1 MGPSSGSS
9 RAGSSQRPCG
19 PPPTAFFGTKELEC
33 NTAPPYT
40 APPLPMPSSPIF
52 RPSSSLPC
60 SAAQNYR
67 PALWPSSEPALH
79 CSYHLAAFQPTSMQ
93 PRRRTRSALPRIS
106 ISRTSSTRMN
116 AASKQSFPVI
126 PSAAAPSPTA
136 HRRQQ
141 LACSPASSGRRRV
154 FGTPKGPKPHPP
166 SVGLAR
172 GTPPSKSG
180 AATPSPTW
188 VREVCPP
195 QSPVRWRPQQ
205 LPWPPLY
212 LNFAIEVATIGHRSC
227 LV

>member
-9 RAGSSQRPCG
+9 RPGSSQRPCG
-19 PPPTAFFGTKELEC
+19 PPPTAFFGTKALEC
-33 NTAPPYT
+33 NT

-67 PALWPSSEPALH
+67 PASRPSSEPALH

-126 PSAAAPSPTA
+126 PSAGRTVANGSPSPTA
-136 HRRQQ
+136 RVLAGQQ
-141 LACSPASSGRRRV
+141 RTAACVWHPEGPQAAPAEHGARSGDPTEQVGR
-154 FGTPKGPKPHPP
+154 GDSLPHMGP
-166 SVGLAR
+166 
-172 GTPPSKSG
+172 
-180 AATPSPTW
+180 
-188 VREVCPP
+188 
-195 QSPVRWRPQQ
+195 
-205 LPWPPLY
+205 
-212 LNFAIEVATIGHRSC
+212 
-227 LV
+227 